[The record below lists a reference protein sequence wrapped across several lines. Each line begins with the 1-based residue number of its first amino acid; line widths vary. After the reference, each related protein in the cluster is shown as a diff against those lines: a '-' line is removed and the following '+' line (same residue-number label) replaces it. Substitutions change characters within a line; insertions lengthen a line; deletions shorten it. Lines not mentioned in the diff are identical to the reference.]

1 MLTMNNQ
8 EHNGWYNWETW
19 CVNLWMDNTQQ
30 SHEGWRQIARE
41 SIEAEES
48 GHEGTNW
55 FYFEDQL
62 KQYLDYIQ
70 EDVDNHITNGM
81 VKDLLGAAVSEVNT
95 REIAMHWVA
104 DELEN
109 IEVTG

>member
-1 MLTMNNQ
+1 MTNK
-8 EHNGWYNWETW
+8 EYNGWYNWETW

-30 SHEGWRQIARE
+30 SHEAWRAIARE

-55 FYFEDQL
+55 FHFEDQL
-62 KQYLDYIQ
+62 KQYLDMIH
-70 EDVDNHITNGM
+70 EDMDNSTACGLAH
-81 VKDLLGAAVSEVNT
+81 DLLGGAISECNT